1 MRCGAH
7 YMQMKMTEPA
17 RLNVLNAGLMLV
29 SCAAAFALPFH
40 LFLFAY
46 AVLGPLH
53 YLTEISWL
61 HDRGYFASRGR
72 GRNWWLG
79 LVAVTVGVLLLGY
92 ATEAPPQYE
101 IGFVYLVFFS
111 ALMLHYVRHTASA
124 VALIA
129 LTAGGIALASS
140 SPTYF
145 LIAYLLVT
153 IIHVFVFTALF
164 VMHGALRTRSWS
176 GIASLAVMIACAAAF
191 FVVTPAAAAPSTSIR
206 AVYDFFAPLNQ
217 QLLRLFG
224 YTTRDVFA
232 SRGGAAVM
240 RFIAF
245 SYTYHYLNWF
255 SKTSIIKWHEVPKA
269 RTVVIVALWLTAIGI
284 YAYSYELGF
293 VVLYFLSV
301 LHVMLE
307 FPLNHQSF
315 VGIGREL
322 RGLLTPAG
330 RESAAARS

>member
-7 YMQMKMTEPA
+7 YMQMKMAEPV
-17 RLNVLNAGLMLV
+17 RVNVLNAGLMLV
-29 SCAAAFALPFH
+29 SCAAAFVLPFY

-61 HDRGYFASRGR
+61 HDRGYFASRSR
-72 GRNWWLG
+72 GRKWWLA

-92 ATEAPPQYE
+92 ATDAPPKYE

-111 ALMLHYVRHTASA
+111 ALMLHFVRYTASA
-124 VALIA
+124 VALVVV
-129 LTAGGIALASS
+129 TAGAIALAST
-140 SPTYF
+140 SPSYF
-145 LIAYLLVT
+145 VIAYLLVT
-153 IIHVFVFTALF
+153 IIHVFVFTAMF
-164 VMHGALRTRSWS
+164 VIHGALRTRSWS
-176 GIASLAVMIACAAAF
+176 AVASLGVMIACAAAF
-191 FVVTPAAAAPSTSIR
+191 FVITPGAPALSPTIR
-206 AVYDFFAPLNQ
+206 TVYGFFAPLNT

-224 YTTRDVFA
+224 YATRDVFG

-255 SKTSIIKWHEVPKA
+255 SKTSVIKWHEVPRSRA
-269 RTVVIVALWLTAIGI
+269 IAIVVLWITAVAVFAYDYRIGI
-284 YAYSYELGF
+284 S
-293 VVLYFLSV
+293 VLYALSL

-307 FPLNHQSF
+307 FPLNHRTLVSLIHPSRIF
-315 VGIGREL
+315 PVTGPAR
-322 RGLLTPAG
+322 TPDPA
-330 RESAAARS
+330 

>member
-1 MRCGAH
+1 MRRGAH

-61 HDRGYFASRGR
+61 HDRGYFASRSR
-72 GRNWWLG
+72 GRKWWLG

-92 ATEAPPQYE
+92 ATDAPPQYE

-129 LTAGGIALASS
+129 VTAAGIALASTR
-140 SPTYF
+140 PAYF
-145 LIAYLLVT
+145 MIAYLLVT
-153 IIHVFVFTALF
+153 IIHVFVFTAMF
-164 VMHGALRTRSWS
+164 VIHGALRTRSWS
-176 GIASLAVMIACAAAF
+176 GIASLAVMIGCAAAC
-191 FVVTPAAAAPSTSIR
+191 FVVTPVAAAPPASVRT
-206 AVYDFFAPLNQ
+206 VYDFFAPLNT

-224 YTTRDVFA
+224 YATRDVFA

-255 SKTSIIKWHEVPKA
+255 SKTSIIKWHEVPRPRA
-269 RTVVIVALWLTAIGI
+269 IAIVALWVAAVAVFAYDYRIGI
-284 YAYSYELGF
+284 S
-293 VVLYFLSV
+293 VLYALSL

-307 FPLNHQSF
+307 FPLNHRTLIALVHPSRLMP
-315 VGIGREL
+315 VTGPAR
-322 RGLLTPAG
+322 TPDPA
-330 RESAAARS
+330 

>member
-1 MRCGAH
+1 
-7 YMQMKMTEPA
+7 MQMKMTEPA

-72 GRNWWLG
+72 GRKWWLG

-92 ATEAPPQYE
+92 STDAPPKYE

-111 ALMLHYVRHTASA
+111 ALMLHYARHAVSA
-124 VALIA
+124 VALIIV
-129 LTAGGIALASS
+129 TAGAIALAST
-140 SPTYF
+140 SPVYF
-145 LIAYLLVT
+145 VTAYLLVT
-153 IIHVFVFTALF
+153 IIHVFLFTAMF
-164 VMHGALRTRSWS
+164 VIHGALRTRSWS
-176 GIASLAVMIACAAAF
+176 GIASLGVMVACAAAF
-191 FVVTPAAAAPSTSIR
+191 FVVTPEAAAPSAAVR
-206 AVYDFFAPLNQ
+206 AVYDFFAPLNT

-224 YTTRDVFA
+224 YATRDVFA

-255 SKTSIIKWHEVPKA
+255 SKTSIIKWHEVPRSRA
-269 RTVVIVALWLTAIGI
+269 IAIVALWIAAVAVFAYDYRIGV
-284 YAYSYELGF
+284 S
-293 VVLYFLSV
+293 VLYALSL

-307 FPLNHQSF
+307 FPLNHRTLMAL
-315 VGIGREL
+315 IHPL
-322 RGLLTPAG
+322 RLLPVTGPARTPDPA
-330 RESAAARS
+330 